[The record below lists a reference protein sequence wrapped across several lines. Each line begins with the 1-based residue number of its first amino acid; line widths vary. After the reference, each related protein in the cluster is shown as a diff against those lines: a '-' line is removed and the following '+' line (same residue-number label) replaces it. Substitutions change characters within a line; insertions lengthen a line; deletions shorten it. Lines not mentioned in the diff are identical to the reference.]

1 MGIDMKQFSTRLT
14 VIGLLLGF
22 ALTIQAQPGGK
33 APKDKKADNLVSLAK
48 RYFKTQNYLDAAI
61 SYDLATQRPYNQL
74 TTYSVYMAGLS
85 YYRLGEMEKAL
96 DKFQVLI
103 KDYSKSKYKE
113 DAIYHRGLI
122 LMSSEGVN
130 DREKGMDALF
140 KLMGETRDGT
150 LRSACESQIKDHLF
164 NKYPLSFLDLYIL
177 FAPEAYKPWFVEA
190 ACFQLQEGG
199 QGYAALERIAEYE
212 AKGGVMTDYL
222 NGLKGK
228 FETGQIINP
237 GRLNIAIFLSLN
249 LQTLDTAQAVPKKSL
264 WAVEMLEG
272 MKIALDSIG
281 GQMNKQVNVRIFDTK
296 GDTALL
302 HQQIDSLDQFAPN
315 AIVGDIR
322 SAMAR
327 PISNWAERN
336 KVLHI
341 IPRNPVMRLV
351 KDKRYTFLAHPALET
366 HGAQMAEYAYN
377 VENKRKFLVFNDHSF
392 VSERFATAFKAVID
406 STEEGSVTMRD
417 VAKIYEDNRKSIP
430 SFIKSLKYKDY
441 DAIYIPLP
449 SEESA
454 GLIISQLNYHR
465 VEIPVMGGPDWEI
478 FNVIDPELKTKY
490 ELQYS
495 TFFYEKNDSI
505 MYDSLTTA
513 CLMDYAYKPSKNTL
527 LGFDIMAYTLE
538 LAKSMN
544 GQVDPG
550 EYVRNAPVYH
560 GIHQD
565 FFYGGEQNNQMVNI
579 IKFEDGRTKKV
590 NWNTTQ

>member
-1 MGIDMKQFSTRLT
+1 MGIDMKNIFTRLT
-14 VIGLLLGF
+14 LLGLLLGLAF
-22 ALTIQAQPGGK
+22 TTQAQPGGK
-33 APKDKKADNLVSLAK
+33 ASKDSRANNLVSLAK

-61 SYDLATQRPYNQL
+61 TFDLATQRPYNQQ

-96 DKFQVLI
+96 DKFDTML
-103 KDYSKSKYKE
+103 KDYSKSKFKE
-113 DAIYHRGLI
+113 DATYHRSLV
-122 LMSSEGVN
+122 LMSADGTN
-130 DREKGMDALF
+130 DREKGMDGLF
-140 KLMGETRDGT
+140 KLMDETRDGT
-150 LRSACESQIKDHLF
+150 LKSACESQIKDHIF
-164 NKYPLSFLDLYIL
+164 NKYPLNFLDLYIL
-177 FAPEAYKPWFVEA
+177 FAPETYKPWFVEA
-190 ACFQLQEGG
+190 ACFQLEAEG
-199 QGYAALERIAEYE
+199 QGYVALERIAEHE
-212 AKGGVMTDYL
+212 AKGGMMTDYL

-228 FETGQIINP
+228 FETGEIVNP

-249 LQTLDTAQAVPKKSL
+249 LQTLDTAQAVPKRSL

-281 GQMNKQVNVRIFDTK
+281 DKMNKQVNVRIFDTR
-296 GDTALL
+296 GDTSVVRM
-302 HQQIDSLDQFAPN
+302 QIDSLADFQPTV
-315 AIVGDIR
+315 IVGDVR
-322 SAMAR
+322 SAMVR
-327 PISNWAERN
+327 PISNWAEEN

-366 HGAQMAEYAYN
+366 HGAQMAAHAYHQ
-377 VENKRKFLVFNDHSF
+377 ENKRKFLVFNDHSF
-392 VSERFATAFKAVID
+392 VSERFATAFKKVID

-417 VAKIYEDNRKSIP
+417 VAMVYADNRKSIP
-430 SFIKSLKYKDY
+430 SFVKSLKYQDY

-495 TFFYEKNDSI
+495 TFFYEKNDSV
-505 MYDSLTTA
+505 MYDSLTA
-513 CLMDYAYKPSKNTL
+513 SCLMDYAYKPSKNTL

-538 LAKSMN
+538 LAKTMN
-544 GQVDPG
+544 GMTDPG
-550 EYVRNAPVYH
+550 DLVRNAPVFH

-565 FFYGGEQNNQMVNI
+565 FYYGGEQNNQMVNI